1 MMNGTAMLQTNL
13 VSNTEDKNADIIQRL
28 ATEINRPIDEVKRV
42 YDGEYA
48 RLKSDAR
55 IFDYLSLFATRQ
67 TRAAL
72 GLSH

>member
-1 MMNGTAMLQTNL
+1 MLQTNTIAIAI
-13 VSNTEDKNADIIQRL
+13 VNTEKNNADIIRRL
-28 ATEINRPIDEVKRV
+28 ATEMHRPIDEVKRV

-55 IFDYLSLFATRQ
+55 IFDYLTLFATRQ